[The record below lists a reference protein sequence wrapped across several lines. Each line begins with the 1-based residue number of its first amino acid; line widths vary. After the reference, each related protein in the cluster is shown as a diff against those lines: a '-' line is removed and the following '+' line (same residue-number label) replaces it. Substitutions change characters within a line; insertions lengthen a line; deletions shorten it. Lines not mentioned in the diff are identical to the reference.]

1 MRTISCKKMDA
12 KLKKT
17 IIIVGSSTAIG
28 FLGDVIMYSVAI
40 SKGQKFK
47 IHFPKG
53 KDLVQ
58 VLVVGFVTG
67 LIVDAVVNAIV
78 ESQKKPQEKALDKLV
93 QADLEKID
101 KGELKTPGPI
111 AIRWS

>member
-1 MRTISCKKMDA
+1 MRTLSCKKMDA

-47 IHFPKG
+47 I
-53 KDLVQ
+53 
-58 VLVVGFVTG
+58 GFVTG

-93 QADLEKID
+93 KSDLEKID

-111 AIRWS
+111 AIKWS